1 MGVLHTAPHTTTTTQ
16 SALFLKKQADSLMM
30 SKNLKFFPF
39 LLSTPPLMTIGT
51 LKEMEKCEI
60 CILESVEVFPQKFGL
75 LKFPLLLT
83 SK

>member
-1 MGVLHTAPHTTTTTQ
+1 
-16 SALFLKKQADSLMM
+16 MM

-60 CILESVEVFPQKFGL
+60 CILELVEIFPQKFGL
-75 LKFPLLLT
+75 WFFPFHNYFVFDWQIAVLGF
-83 SK
+83 SEII